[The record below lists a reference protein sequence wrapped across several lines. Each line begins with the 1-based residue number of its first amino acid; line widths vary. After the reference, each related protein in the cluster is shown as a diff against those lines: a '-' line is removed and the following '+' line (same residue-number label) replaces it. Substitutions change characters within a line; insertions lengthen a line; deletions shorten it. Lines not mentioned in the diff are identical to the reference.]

1 MKNLLFLFTVLLAAS
16 GLLSAQDDKTYTI
29 TDVEQQGDNIVITYT
44 HIPVGDDPEAEY
56 EVTARISRES
66 NKNFDF
72 ELKNVTG
79 AVGSGAFVGKNQ
91 RIVWNYKKQF
101 PKGLPYDD
109 VTFELTITKNE
120 GIGSWVW
127 YTGGAAVLGVGA
139 AVLLSSSK
147 EEGGDSNNALPAP
160 PGSRPN

>member
-1 MKNLLFLFTVLLAAS
+1 MLKRSFIAVLLVCAA
-16 GLLSAQDDKTYTI
+16 GVLSAQNEKTYTI
-29 TDVEQQGDNIVITYT
+29 TDVEQQGDNIVITYS
-44 HIPVGDDPEAEY
+44 HIPVGDEPDAEY
-56 EVTARISRES
+56 EVTARITRES

-72 ELKNVTG
+72 ELKNVSG
-79 AVGSGAFVGKNQ
+79 AVGDGAFVGKGQ
-91 RIVWNYKKQF
+91 RIVWNFKKQF

-109 VTFELTITKNE
+109 IAFELTITKNE

-139 AVLLSSSK
+139 AVLLTSSK
-147 EEGGDSNNALPAP
+147 EEETSTGPLPAP